1 MDHRLFLCDNKQNI
15 LNAYQDEQLQGSL
28 ILTGEELRAGGPRPE
43 IETVF
48 STWGMPRLTE
58 DEISSLLPGL
68 RCVFYAAGTVQAFAR
83 PFLNKGVRVFSA
95 WAANAV
101 PVAEFTL
108 GQILLA
114 NKGFFQLDRI
124 YRTEGFR
131 AAESY
136 AGHFDGNYHN
146 KVGLLGAGMVGKKV
160 IENLK
165 PYDISIDVFDP
176 FLPDETA
183 KILGV
188 RKTSLEDI
196 FQSCPVISN
205 HLANLPETVGM
216 LDYHLFSLMSPWAVF
231 INTGRNA
238 QVVVP
243 DLIRAMRE
251 EPGRTALLDVT
262 DPEEPL
268 PVGHP
273 LWDVP
278 NILITPHRAGSQ
290 KGEIY
295 RMGSYM
301 MEEYRKVMAGQA
313 PLYEVT
319 MDMLR
324 TMA

>member
-1 MDHRLFLCDNKQNI
+1 MDRRLFLCETRQNL
-15 LNAYQDEQLQGSL
+15 LNAYTDEQRAGSL
-28 ILTGEELRAGGPRPE
+28 MLTNKEFLAGPPLPKTE
-43 IETVF
+43 AVF
-48 STWGMPRLTE
+48 SSWGMPALTE
-58 DEISSLLPGL
+58 EQIAEKLPNL
-68 RCVFYAAGTVQAFAR
+68 RYVFYAAGTVQAFAR
-83 PFLNKGVRVFSA
+83 PFLAKGVRVFSA

-108 GQILLA
+108 AEILLA
-114 NKGFFQLDRI
+114 NKGFFQLDRR

-131 AAESY
+131 NAAAY
-136 AGHFDGNYHN
+136 ADHFEGNYHN

-165 PYDISIDVFDP
+165 PYDIAIDVFDP

-183 KILGV
+183 EALGV

-196 FQSCPVISN
+196 FENCPIISN
-205 HLANLPETVGM
+205 HLANNKETVGM
-216 LDYHLFSLMSPWAVF
+216 LDYRLFSLMSPYAVF

-243 DLIRAMRE
+243 DLIRAMKE

-268 PVGHP
+268 PAGHP
-273 LWDVP
+273 LWSVP
-278 NILITPHRAGSQ
+278 NVVITPHRAGSQ
-290 KGEIY
+290 RKEIL
-295 RMGSYM
+295 RMGAYM
-301 MEEYRKVMAGQA
+301 MDEYRRVTEGRA
-313 PLYEVT
+313 PLYEVS